1 MTTNDQRSNGESEG
15 LPQVMESYARLLK
28 TQLEED
34 HAGLAADYRLA
45 SRTPPGFHVDGPQP
59 ATARRHDAI
68 SALLDHMLNAIAMSG
83 NDAPG
88 DEAIDEAIIGISVLI
103 AVAALEH
110 ATAAEA
116 TLEERRRLAP
126 DRFICVACRLV
137 KDWPESLADAWA
149 EQFSDNPGSVNET
162 AVICADCTQ
171 EFAGI
176 VDADPSRAG
185 H

>member
-45 SRTPPGFHVDGPQP
+45 SRTPPGF
-59 ATARRHDAI
+59 HDAI

>member
-1 MTTNDQRSNGESEG
+1 MTTSDRRSNGESEG
-15 LPQVMESYARLLK
+15 LAQVMESYARLLK

-45 SRTPPGFHVDGPQP
+45 SRTPPGFH
-59 ATARRHDAI
+59 DAVGG
-68 SALLDHMLNAIAMSG
+68 LLDQMLNALVV
-83 NDAPG
+83 NDATG
-88 DEAIDEAIIGISVLI
+88 DLAIIEISVLI

-116 TLEERRRLAP
+116 TFEERRRLAP

-149 EQFSDNPGSVNET
+149 GQFCDNPVSVNET

-171 EFAGI
+171 TLAET
-176 VDADPSRAG
+176 VDADPSQAG

>member
-1 MTTNDQRSNGESEG
+1 MTTSEQRSNDESEG
-15 LPQVMESYARLLK
+15 LAQVMESYARLLK

-45 SRTPPGFHVDGPQP
+45 SRTPPGFHD
-59 ATARRHDAI
+59 AT

-137 KDWPESLADAWA
+137 KDWPESLDDAWA

-176 VDADPSRAG
+176 VDADPSQAG
-185 H
+185 R

>member
-1 MTTNDQRSNGESEG
+1 MTTSDRRSNGESEG
-15 LPQVMESYARLLK
+15 LAQVMESYARLLK

-45 SRTPPGFHVDGPQP
+45 SRTPPGFH
-59 ATARRHDAI
+59 DAVGG
-68 SALLDHMLNAIAMSG
+68 LLDQMLNALVV
-83 NDAPG
+83 NDVNG
-88 DEAIDEAIIGISVLI
+88 DLAIIEISVLV

-116 TLEERRRLAP
+116 TFEERRRLAP

-149 EQFSDNPGSVNET
+149 GQFSDNPGSVNET

-171 EFAGI
+171 TLAET
-176 VDADPSRAG
+176 VDADPSQAG

>member
-1 MTTNDQRSNGESEG
+1 MTTSGRRSNDESEG
-15 LPQVMESYARLLK
+15 LAQVMESYARLFK

-34 HAGLAADYRLA
+34 HTGLAADHRLA
-45 SRTPPGFHVDGPQP
+45 SRTPPGFH
-59 ATARRHDAI
+59 DAVGG
-68 SALLDHMLNAIAMSG
+68 LLDQMLNAIAMSG

-88 DEAIDEAIIGISVLI
+88 DEAIDEAIIEISVLI

-116 TLEERRRLAP
+116 TFEERRRLAP

-149 EQFSDNPGSVNET
+149 GQFSDNPGSVNET
-162 AVICADCTQ
+162 AVICVDCAQTLA
-171 EFAGI
+171 ET
-176 VDADPSRAG
+176 VDADPSQAG